1 MAKKDKKEKKQE
13 KEEEVEEVVEE
24 VVEEIVEEELIEEE
38 APVEEPVLE
47 VQEEE
52 EPPRAFFKQH
62 DKPNK
67 YYRVSGVD
75 YPEADVEEI
84 EHPLYKL
91 ADGTEFI
98 TVN

>member
-13 KEEEVEEVVEE
+13 KEEEVEE

-52 EPPRAFFKQH
+52 EPPRAIFKQH

>member
-13 KEEEVEEVVEE
+13 KEEKVEEV
-24 VVEEIVEEELIEEE
+24 VEEELIEEE

-52 EPPRAFFKQH
+52 EPPRAIFKQH

-91 ADGTEFI
+91 ADGTAFI

>member
-13 KEEEVEEVVEE
+13 KEEEVEE

-47 VQEEE
+47 VQEEQ
-52 EPPRAFFKQH
+52 EPPRCFWKQH

-67 YYRVSGVD
+67 YYRVSGVE
-75 YPEADVEEI
+75 YPEADVEEV

-91 ADGTEFI
+91 ADGTEFTI
-98 TVN
+98 VN